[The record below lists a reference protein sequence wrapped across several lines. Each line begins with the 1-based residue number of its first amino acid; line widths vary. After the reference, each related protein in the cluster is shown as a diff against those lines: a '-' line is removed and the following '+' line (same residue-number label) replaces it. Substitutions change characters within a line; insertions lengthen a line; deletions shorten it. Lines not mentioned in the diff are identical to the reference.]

1 MGWVPGGELRLG
13 GGYVSMR
20 RRSWTRRL
28 DFTPLVKISSIKT
41 GTGGRH
47 LPSHENHTYIY
58 IWIKYMAYIY
68 TIQGM
73 MGPGYFGWPPPHHRC
88 HWPTLAETT
97 FVPKRNRQKSRKSME
112 TGVFLRGLFWE
123 ISLPKF
129 GVRGRCEHRGTIFVK
144 IGSNSPCC

>member
-1 MGWVPGGELRLG
+1 MLFFDGMGAWWRVEAWWWIRLNAPEVLDSEVGFHPVGENIIHQNWDGGAP
-13 GGYVSMR
+13 
-20 RRSWTRRL
+20 
-28 DFTPLVKISSIKT
+28 FTQPWK
-41 GTGGRH
+41 
-47 LPSHENHTYIY
+47 PYIY
-58 IWIKYMAYIY
+58 MYESNIWHIYIY

-112 TGVFLRGLFWE
+112 TGVFLGGLFWE

-129 GVRGRCEHRGTIFVK
+129 GVRGRVN
-144 IGSNSPCC
+144 IGGPFLWK